1 MSYDI
6 EMLWTCSVCRHGSNR
21 GLKDRY
27 CCNCGHKKDES
38 DAERMPDDMTEAAAL
53 KGDDALKAHAG
64 PDWVC
69 KFCDSLQNQC
79 NKCCGNCG
87 ATERGTKQAEV
98 GTISQL
104 VTQAEAE
111 HIGREVRE
119 DFEEAIRET
128 EARGRELDAIA
139 HDEARSDSPVSWS
152 FVPTV
157 RRWYDF
163 FFARAVRRIAF
174 VTVLVLVAWALWWL
188 FTPRLVEAK
197 VSQLYWQHDTLIER
211 YALHGHEG
219 WTPSFDAVDV
229 SPRGLRHHHYDRVH
243 VGSHRESYSESY
255 ACGETCSTSPSYTTC
270 SSNGNGTARCT
281 KHGGNRSCSTKYCS
295 RTAYRTVQD
304 YENVSRSQVWYAWR
318 AWDWSHERTVTR
330 SGFTHATTWPAEG
343 ELQAW
348 LSEGEKERSSRQA
361 SYKVTF
367 SDVKDGET
375 HFIRPSAAEF
385 QTYDLG
391 ERYRLKVNNAGSV
404 EVLP

>member
-27 CCNCGHKKDES
+27 CCNCGHKKDAS
-38 DAERMPDDMTEAAAL
+38 DPERMPDDMTEAAAL
-53 KGDDALKAHAG
+53 TGDDAHKAAAG
-64 PDWVC
+64 ADWVC
-69 KFCDSLQNQC
+69 KFCDSLQNQW

-87 ATERGTKQAEV
+87 ATERGTKLAEV
-98 GTISQL
+98 GAVSQL
-104 VTQAEAE
+104 VTPAEAQR
-111 HIGREVRE
+111 IGREVRE
-119 DFEEAIRET
+119 DFEEAVRET
-128 EARGRELDAIA
+128 EARGRELDGL
-139 HDEARSDSPVSWS
+139 
-152 FVPTV
+152 
-157 RRWYDF
+157 
-163 FFARAVRRIAF
+163 ARAESARPPRESPLLRAA
-174 VTVLVLVAWALWWL
+174 LPYLAGAALVALLSALVWWL
-188 FTPRLVEAK
+188 FTPRMVEAK

-211 YALHGHEG
+211 YALHEHEG
-219 WTPSFDAVDV
+219 WTPGLDAVDV

-304 YENVSRSQVWYAWR
+304 YENVSRSQVWYAWK
-318 AWDWSHERTVTR
+318 AWDWAHERTVTR
-330 SGFTHATTWPAEG
+330 SGFSHATTWPAES

-348 LSEGEKERSSRQA
+348 LSDGEKERSSRQA

-375 HFIRPSAAEF
+375 HFIRPNAAEF

-404 EVLP
+404 EVLR

>member
-53 KGDDALKAHAG
+53 NGDNALKAQAG
-64 PDWVC
+64 ADWVC
-69 KFCDSLQNQC
+69 KFCDSLQSQR

-87 ATERGTKQAEV
+87 ATERGTKLAEV
-98 GTISQL
+98 GTVSQL
-104 VTQAEAE
+104 VTPAEAQR
-111 HIGREVRE
+111 IGREVRE
-119 DFEEAIRET
+119 DFAEAVRET
-128 EARGRELDAIA
+128 EARGRELDELA
-139 HDEARSDSPVSWS
+139 EAEGSP
-152 FVPTV
+152 PP
-157 RRWYDF
+157 
-163 FFARAVRRIAF
+163 RAWAVYGAGA
-174 VTVLVLVAWALWWL
+174 VLVVLLGALLWWL

-211 YALHGHEG
+211 HALHSHEG

-229 SPRGLRHHHYDRVH
+229 TPLGLRHHHYDRVH

-304 YENVSRSQVWYAWR
+304 YENVSRTRIWYAWK
-318 AWDWSHERTVTR
+318 AWDWAHERTVTR
-330 SGFTHATTWPAEG
+330 SGFTHATTWPAES

-348 LSEGEKERSSRQA
+348 LSDGEKERSSRQA

-367 SDVKDGET
+367 SDVKGGET

>member
-6 EMLWTCSVCRHGSNR
+6 EMLWTCSVCKHGSNG

-27 CCNCGHKKDES
+27 CCNCGHKKDAS
-38 DAERMPDDMTEAAAL
+38 DPERMPDDMTEAAAL
-53 KGDDALKAHAG
+53 TGDDALKARAG
-64 PDWVC
+64 ADWVC
-69 KFCDSLQNQC
+69 KFCDSLQNQR

-87 ATERGTKQAEV
+87 GTKQAEV

-104 VTQAEAE
+104 VTPAEAQ

-119 DFEEAIRET
+119 DFEEAVRET
-128 EARGRELDAIA
+128 EARGRELDGL
-139 HDEARSDSPVSWS
+139 
-152 FVPTV
+152 
-157 RRWYDF
+157 
-163 FFARAVRRIAF
+163 ARAESAQPPHASPLLRAALPYLAGAAI
-174 VTVLVLVAWALWWL
+174 VALLGALLWWL

-197 VSQLYWQHDTLIER
+197 VSQVYWQHDTLIER

-304 YENVSRSQVWYAWR
+304 YQDVSRSQVWYAWK
-318 AWDWSHERTVTR
+318 AWDWGHDRTITR
-330 SGFTHATTWPAEG
+330 SGFTHATTWPAES

-348 LSEGEKERSSRQA
+348 LSDGEKERSSRQA